1 MSVLTSVFIIPTVV
15 GLALALF
22 SFLMFKRAK
31 ISPRYFGL
39 SLLVSLTLVLSF
51 AIYAVITAVRDFF
64 GIVYT
69 FVFLFGLAIVGII
82 GLLVYIVVL
91 IGSLKKE
98 ISEIWQEI
106 ALMEDGEHINPADDD

>member
-39 SLLVSLTLVLSF
+39 SLLVSMSLVLSF
-51 AIYAVITAVRDFF
+51 FIYAVITAVRDFF
-64 GIVYT
+64 GVVYT
-69 FVFLFGLAIVGII
+69 FVFLFGIAIVGII
-82 GLLVYIVVL
+82 GLLVYILIL

-98 ISEIWQEI
+98 ISELWQEI
-106 ALMEDGEHINPADDD
+106 ALMEGDVRPEPPDD